1 MKKEGIN
8 SHTCI
13 AKSILKRFADKNE
26 KNQYMIQYIDFSTM
40 KIEEMAII
48 KFNVVQGY
56 YSKTNEK
63 ILADNSE
70 SLIGMFISKYE
81 SSNINN
87 IDKHDIDFL
96 YKYLAYQLL
105 RQDYFMK
112 MLMKD
117 DRSLLTIRDFKNM
130 SIKEEEKY
138 LIIYNALRELN
149 MNIQIIQN
157 NTNTNFVLPFNSM
170 YSFEFNDNNYFWIL
184 VLSPKLSVSFSK
196 EKINNESYDNNLD
209 EPEQLII
216 RFDNEYE
223 DLIKRM
229 NVRALGSEYLGYKK
243 TKQGT
248 IIGKKE
254 ELEFLL
260 ELGKAK

>member
-1 MKKEGIN
+1 
-8 SHTCI
+8 
-13 AKSILKRFADKNE
+13 
-26 KNQYMIQYIDFSTM
+26 
-40 KIEEMAII
+40 
-48 KFNVVQGY
+48 
-56 YSKTNEK
+56 
-63 ILADNSE
+63 
-70 SLIGMFISKYE
+70 
-81 SSNINN
+81 
-87 IDKHDIDFL
+87 
-96 YKYLAYQLL
+96 
-105 RQDYFMK
+105 
-112 MLMKD
+112 MKD

-229 NVRALGSEYLGYKK
+229 NVRALGSEYLEYKK

-248 IIGKKE
+248 IIGKEK

-260 ELGKAK
+260 RLGKGK